1 MNVNHEIKSQ
11 LAKLLAT
18 EDLVVENKQVET
30 ASFNV
35 HTRVLTLPQWEKA
48 SSQVYDLL
56 VGHEVGHALF
66 TPDIEWYKDYQISP
80 GIVNVVE
87 DARIE
92 KLMKRKYGGLAK
104 CFYRG
109 YNELHEDDFFQ
120 LEDQDIN
127 EMSLPDRINL
137 HFKLGNFVDIDF
149 SIEEKHFV
157 ARIDQCETFDD
168 VLEVS
173 KDLHDFCKSQ
183 DEKREQEKVDN
194 TESQGMPFNS
204 DDASGKNQKGDSTE
218 ASNEDD
224 GKAEGGEVKTQET
237 QSQGD
242 MPQENSQPQTGGS
255 ASSLEGHS
263 SLDVKTDRALQE
275 SLKDLIDTDD
285 YYKETNYIEIPKLD
299 LDKVIVNNSDLHS
312 RIDKEWRET
321 YNESVFASPDKQ
333 FFEFKKSA
341 QKEVNYL
348 VKEFECK
355 KSADAYSRASTART
369 GILNTG
375 VLHTY
380 KFNED
385 LFKKVTVL
393 PDGKNHGLVFILD
406 WSGSM
411 SRIMMD
417 TLKQLYNLMWFCKKV
432 QIPFEVYA
440 FTICYPK
447 TLVSEDGYAELTEI
461 KANDFEVDKKF
472 SLLNMFTSKV
482 KGKVLEKQ
490 MKTMFRIANT
500 FTYGRCYDYED
511 RYNVPLGL
519 SLSGTPL
526 HETLIA
532 LHDILPSFKKE
543 NKLQKVQCVILTDG
557 EGHPLSY
564 HSEHTRFDDP
574 TKTYLGRN
582 NSARRNCFL
591 RCRKTGRTYDLG
603 GGSYYCSPE
612 YTNAFLRNLRDKFQD
627 INFIGIRILTSSD
640 TNSFLSMYHDG
651 ADLIKARV
659 NWRNTKTVSIKT
671 SGYHTYFG
679 LSASALNSDAEFE
692 VQDDA
697 TKGQI
702 KQAFVKSLK
711 SKKMNK
717 KILSEFIEL
726 VA

>member
-18 EDLVVENKQVET
+18 EDLIVEHKHVET

-35 HTRVLTLPQWEKA
+35 HDRVLTLPCWEKA
-48 SSQVYDLL
+48 SSLVYDML

-66 TPDIEWYKDYQISP
+66 TPDEEWWVDHEISP

-109 YNELHEDDFFQ
+109 YNELHEDDFFK
-120 LEDQDIN
+120 LEDENVN
-127 EMSLPDRINL
+127 EMTLPDRINL
-137 HFKLGNFVDIDF
+137 HFKLGNFIDIDF
-149 SIEEKHFV
+149 SIEEKHFI
-157 ARIDQCETFDD
+157 ARIDQCETFQD

-173 KDLHDFCKSQ
+173 KDLHDFCKAN
-183 DEKREQEKVDN
+183 DEKRKQEKVDDAQPEGIPFGSSDSSDN
-194 TESQGMPFNS
+194 SPSDSQEGTDEKDGESEGGKIKTEETQT
-204 DDASGKNQKGDSTE
+204 KGDT
-218 ASNEDD
+218 
-224 GKAEGGEVKTQET
+224 
-237 QSQGD
+237 
-242 MPQENSQPQTGGS
+242 PQEPAQLQTGGS
-255 ASSLEGHS
+255 ASSLDGQS
-263 SLDVKTDRALQE
+263 SLDVKTDKSLQE
-275 SLKDLIDTDD
+275 SLKELIDEDE
-285 YYKETNYIEIPKLD
+285 YYRDTNYIEIPNID
-299 LDKVIVNNSDLHS
+299 LKKVIVENSLLHS
-312 RIDKEWRET
+312 RIDKEWRDSHPDD
-321 YNESVFASPDKQ
+321 SVFRFPDKQ

-355 KSADAYSRASTART
+355 KSADAYARASTART

-411 SRIMMD
+411 SRIMLD

-440 FTICYPK
+440 FTSCYPK
-447 TLVSEDGYAELTEI
+447 FGGAEPLCEA
-461 KANDFEVDKKF
+461 KVNQFDVDKNF
-472 SLLNMFTSKV
+472 SLLNMFTSKT

-490 MKTMFRIANT
+490 MKSMFRIAST
-500 FTYGRCYDYED
+500 FGYYTYGED

-519 SLSGTPL
+519 NLSGTPL

-532 LHDILPSFKKE
+532 LHQILPSFQKD
-543 NKLQKVQCVILTDG
+543 NDVQKVQCVVLTDG
-557 EGHPLSY
+557 EGHPLTY
-564 HSEHTRFDDP
+564 HSEHVSHYDP
-574 TKTYLGRN
+574 TKTYLGSS
-582 NSARRNCFL
+582 NSARKNCFL
-591 RCRKTGRTYDLG
+591 RCRKTGRTYSFG
-603 GGSYYCSPE
+603 EGWYGSAS
-612 YTNAFLRNLRDKFQD
+612 YTDAFLKNLRDNFPNM
-627 INFIGIRILTSSD
+627 NFIGIRLLTSGDSY
-640 TNSFLSMYHDG
+640 SFLSNHLDG
-651 ADLIKARV
+651 TDLINARV
-659 NWRNTKTVSIKT
+659 VWRNTKTASIKT

-679 LSASALNSDAEFE
+679 LSSSALSNDTEFE
-692 VQDDA
+692 VKEDA
-697 TKGQI
+697 SKADIKKAFAKTLKG
-702 KQAFVKSLK
+702 
-711 SKKMNK
+711 KKMNK

>member
-18 EDLVVENKQVET
+18 EDLIVEHKHVET

-35 HTRVLTLPQWEKA
+35 HDRVLTLPCWEKA
-48 SSQVYDLL
+48 SSLVYDLL

-66 TPDIEWYKDYQISP
+66 TPDEEWWVDHQISP

-109 YNELHEDDFFQ
+109 YNELHEDDFFK
-120 LEDQDIN
+120 LEDEDVN

-137 HFKLGNFVDIDF
+137 HFKLGNFVDINF

-157 ARIDQCETFDD
+157 ARIDQCETFED

-173 KDLHDFCKSQ
+173 KDLHDFCKAN
-183 DEKREQEKVDN
+183 DKKTKQEKVDDAQPEGIPFGSSDSSDN
-194 TESQGMPFNS
+194 SPSDSQEGTDEKDGES
-204 DDASGKNQKGDSTE
+204 
-218 ASNEDD
+218 
-224 GKAEGGEVKTQET
+224 EGGEMKTDET
-237 QSQGD
+237 QTKGD
-242 MPQENSQPQTGGS
+242 TPQEPAQLQTGDS
-255 ASSLEGHS
+255 SSSLDGQS
-263 SLDVKTDRALQE
+263 SLDVKTDKSLQE
-275 SLKDLIDTDD
+275 SLKELIDQDE
-285 YYKETNYIEIPKLD
+285 YYRDTNYIEIPNID
-299 LDKVIVNNSDLHS
+299 LKKVIVENNPLHS
-312 RIDKEWRET
+312 RIDKEWRESHPD
-321 YNESVFASPDKQ
+321 ESVFRFPDKQ

-355 KSADAYSRASTART
+355 KSADAYARASTART

-411 SRIMMD
+411 SRIMLD

-440 FTICYPK
+440 FTSCYPK
-447 TLVSEDGYAELTEI
+447 FGGADPLCEAKVNQFD
-461 KANDFEVDKKF
+461 VDRNF
-472 SLLNMFTSKV
+472 SLLNMFTSKT

-490 MKTMFRIANT
+490 MKTMFRIAST
-500 FTYGRCYDYED
+500 FGYHTYGED

-519 SLSGTPL
+519 NLSGTPL

-532 LHDILPSFKKE
+532 LHQILPSFQKD
-543 NKLQKVQCVILTDG
+543 NDVQKVQCVVLTDG
-557 EGHPLSY
+557 EGHPLTY
-564 HSEHTRFDDP
+564 HSEHVSHYDP
-574 TKTYLGRN
+574 TKTYLGSS
-582 NSARRNCFL
+582 NSARKNCFL
-591 RCRKTGRTYDLG
+591 RCRKTGRTYSFG
-603 GGSYYCSPE
+603 EGWYGSAS
-612 YTNAFLRNLRDKFQD
+612 YTDAFLKNLRDKFPSM
-627 INFIGIRILTSSD
+627 NFIGIRLLTSGDSY
-640 TNSFLSMYHDG
+640 SFLSNHLDG
-651 ADLIKARV
+651 ADLAYARV
-659 NWRNTKTVSIKT
+659 EWRNTKTASIKT

-679 LSASALNSDAEFE
+679 LSSNALSNDTEFE
-692 VQDDA
+692 VKEDA
-697 TKGQI
+697 TKADI
-702 KQAFVKSLK
+702 KKAFAKTLK
-711 SKKMNK
+711 GKKMNK

>member
-18 EDLVVENKQVET
+18 EDLIVEHKHVET

-35 HTRVLTLPQWEKA
+35 HDRVLTLPCWEKA
-48 SSQVYDLL
+48 SSLVYDLL

-66 TPDIEWYKDYQISP
+66 TPDEEWWVDHQISP

-109 YNELHEDDFFQ
+109 YNELHEDDFFK
-120 LEDQDIN
+120 LEDEDVN
-127 EMSLPDRINL
+127 EMTLPDRINL

-149 SIEEKHFV
+149 SIEEKHFI
-157 ARIDQCETFDD
+157 ARIDQCETFQD

-173 KDLHDFCKSQ
+173 KDLHDFCKAN
-183 DEKREQEKVDN
+183 DEKRKQEKVDDAEPQGIPFGSSDSSDN
-194 TESQGMPFNS
+194 SPSDSQEGTDEKDGES
-204 DDASGKNQKGDSTE
+204 
-218 ASNEDD
+218 
-224 GKAEGGEVKTQET
+224 EGGEVKTEET
-237 QSQGD
+237 QTKGD
-242 MPQENSQPQTGGS
+242 TPQEPAQLQTGDS
-255 ASSLEGHS
+255 SSSLDGQS
-263 SLDVKTDRALQE
+263 SLDVKTDRSLQE
-275 SLKDLIDTDD
+275 SLKDLIDQDD
-285 YYKETNYIEIPKLD
+285 YYRDTNYIEIPNID
-299 LDKVIVNNSDLHS
+299 LKKVIVENGLLHS
-312 RIDKEWRET
+312 RIDKEWRESHPD
-321 YNESVFASPDKQ
+321 ESVFRFSDKE

-355 KSADAYSRASTART
+355 KSADAYARASTART

-411 SRIMMD
+411 SRIMLD

-440 FTICYPK
+440 FTSCYPK
-447 TLVSEDGYAELTEI
+447 FGG
-461 KANDFEVDKKF
+461 VDPLCEAKVNQFDVDRNF
-472 SLLNMFTSKV
+472 SLLNMFTSKT

-490 MKTMFRIANT
+490 MKTMFRIAQT
-500 FTYGRCYDYED
+500 FGYYRHDYED

-519 SLSGTPL
+519 NLSGTPL

-532 LHDILPSFKKE
+532 LHQILPSFQKD
-543 NKLQKVQCVILTDG
+543 NDVQKVQCVILTDG
-557 EGHPLSY
+557 EGHPLTY
-564 HSEHTRFDDP
+564 HSEHVSHYDP
-574 TKTYLGRN
+574 TKTYLGSS
-582 NSARRNCFL
+582 NSARKNCFL
-591 RCRKTGRTYDLG
+591 RCRKTGRTYSFG
-603 GGSYYCSPE
+603 EGWYGSAS
-612 YTNAFLRNLRDKFQD
+612 YTDAFLKNLRDKFPNM
-627 INFIGIRILTSSD
+627 NFIGIRLLTSGDSY
-640 TNSFLSMYHDG
+640 SFLSAHLDG
-651 ADLIKARV
+651 TDLINARV
-659 NWRNTKTVSIKT
+659 VWRNTKTASIKT

-679 LSASALNSDAEFE
+679 LSSNALSNDTEFE
-692 VQDDA
+692 VKEDA
-697 TKGQI
+697 SKADI
-702 KQAFVKSLK
+702 KRAFAKTLK

>member
-120 LEDQDIN
+120 LEGEDIN

-137 HFKLGNFVDIDF
+137 HFKLGNFIKIDF
-149 SIEEKHFV
+149 SIEEFHFV
-157 ARIDQCETFDD
+157 ARIDQCETFQE

-183 DEKREQEKVDN
+183 DKKKEQEKVDN
-194 TESQGMPFNS
+194 VESQGMPFNS
-204 DDASGKNQKGDSTE
+204 DESSEKNQKGDSTE

-242 MPQENSQPQTGGS
+242 IPQENSQPQTGGGS
-255 ASSLEGHS
+255 MSSLEGHS

-299 LDKVIVNNSDLHS
+299 LDKVIVDNSDLHS
-312 RIDKEWRET
+312 RIEKEWKESH
-321 YNESVFASPDKQ
+321 EDSVFDIVDKK

-355 KSADAYSRASTART
+355 KSADAYARASTART

-411 SRIMMD
+411 SRIMLD

-447 TLVSEDGYAELTEI
+447 FGGVEPLSEAKVNQFDVDG
-461 KANDFEVDKKF
+461 KF

-490 MKTMFRIANT
+490 MKTMFRIAQT
-500 FTYGRCYDYED
+500 FGYHHYAGED
-511 RYNVPLGL
+511 RYNIPLGL
-519 SLSGTPL
+519 TLSGTPL
-526 HETLIA
+526 HETMIA
-532 LHDILPSFKKE
+532 LHQILPSFQKD
-543 NKLQKVQCVILTDG
+543 NDVQKVQCVILTDG
-557 EGHPLSY
+557 EGHPLTY
-564 HSEHTRFDDP
+564 HSEHVSHYDP
-574 TKTYLGRN
+574 TKTYLGTN
-582 NSARRNCFL
+582 NSARKNCFL
-591 RCRKTGRTYDLG
+591 RCRKTGRTYSFG
-603 GGSYYCSPE
+603 EGWYGRASY
-612 YTNAFLRNLRDKFQD
+612 TDAFLKNLRDKFPSM
-627 INFIGIRILTSSD
+627 NFIGIRLLTSGDSY
-640 TNSFLSMYHDG
+640 SFLSTHLDG
-651 ADLIKARV
+651 TDLINARV
-659 NWRNTKTVSIKT
+659 EWRKTKTASIKT

-679 LSASALNSDAEFE
+679 LSSNALSNDTEFE
-692 VQDDA
+692 VKEDA
-697 TKGQI
+697 SKADI
-702 KQAFVKSLK
+702 KRAFAKTLK

>member
-18 EDLVVENKQVET
+18 EDLIVEHKHVET

-35 HTRVLTLPQWEKA
+35 HDRVLTLPCWEKA
-48 SSQVYDLL
+48 SSLVYDML

-66 TPDIEWYKDYQISP
+66 TPDEEWWVDYQISP

-109 YNELHEDDFFQ
+109 YNELHEDDFFK
-120 LEDQDIN
+120 LEDEDVN
-127 EMSLPDRINL
+127 EMTLPDRINL
-137 HFKLGNFVDIDF
+137 YFKLGNFIDINF

-157 ARIDQCETFDD
+157 ARIDQCETFQD

-173 KDLHDFCKSQ
+173 KDLHDFCKAN
-183 DEKREQEKVDN
+183 DEKRKQEKVDDAEPQGIPFGSSDSSDN
-194 TESQGMPFNS
+194 SPSDSQEGTDEKDGES
-204 DDASGKNQKGDSTE
+204 K
-218 ASNEDD
+218 
-224 GKAEGGEVKTQET
+224 GGEVKTEET
-237 QSQGD
+237 QTKGD
-242 MPQENSQPQTGGS
+242 TPQDPAQLQTGDS
-255 ASSLEGHS
+255 SSSLDGQS
-263 SLDVKTDRALQE
+263 SLDVKTDKSLQE
-275 SLKDLIDTDD
+275 SLKELIDQDE
-285 YYKETNYIEIPKLD
+285 YYRDTNYIEIPNID
-299 LDKVIVNNSDLHS
+299 LKKVIVENSLLHS
-312 RIDKEWRET
+312 RIDKEWRDSHPD
-321 YNESVFASPDKQ
+321 ESVFRFPDKQ

-355 KSADAYSRASTART
+355 KSADAYARASTART

-411 SRIMMD
+411 SRIMLD

-440 FTICYPK
+440 FTSCYPK
-447 TLVSEDGYAELTEI
+447 FGGADPLCEAKVNQFD
-461 KANDFEVDKKF
+461 VDRNF
-472 SLLNMFTSKV
+472 SLLNMFTSKT

-490 MKTMFRIANT
+490 MKSMFRIAST
-500 FTYGRCYDYED
+500 FGYHTYGED

-519 SLSGTPL
+519 NLSGTPL

-532 LHDILPSFKKE
+532 LHQILPSFQKD
-543 NKLQKVQCVILTDG
+543 NDVQKVQCVILTDG
-557 EGHPLSY
+557 EGHPLTY
-564 HSEHTRFDDP
+564 HSEHVSHYDP
-574 TKTYLGRN
+574 TKTYLGSS
-582 NSARRNCFL
+582 NSARKNCFL
-591 RCRKTGRTYDLG
+591 RCRKTGRTYSFG
-603 GGSYYCSPE
+603 EGWYGSAS
-612 YTNAFLRNLRDKFQD
+612 YTDAFLKNLRDKFPSM
-627 INFIGIRILTSSD
+627 NFIGIRLLTSGDSY
-640 TNSFLSMYHDG
+640 SFLSTHLDG
-651 ADLIKARV
+651 ADLAHARV
-659 NWRNTKTVSIKT
+659 EWRNTKTASIKT

-679 LSASALNSDAEFE
+679 LSSNALSNDTEFE
-692 VQDDA
+692 VKEDA
-697 TKGQI
+697 TKADI
-702 KQAFVKSLK
+702 KKAFAKTLK
-711 SKKMNK
+711 GKKMNK

>member
-18 EDLVVENKQVET
+18 EDLIVEHKHVET

-35 HTRVLTLPQWEKA
+35 HDRILTLPCWEKA
-48 SSQVYDLL
+48 SSLVYDLL

-66 TPDIEWYKDYQISP
+66 TPDEEWWVDYQISP

-109 YNELHEDDFFQ
+109 YNELHEDDFFK
-120 LEDQDIN
+120 LEDEDVN

-137 HFKLGNFVDIDF
+137 HFKLGNFIDINF

-157 ARIDQCETFDD
+157 ARIDQCETFKD

-173 KDLHDFCKSQ
+173 KDLHDFCKAN
-183 DEKREQEKVDN
+183 DEKRKQEKVDDEEPQGIPFGSSDSSDN
-194 TESQGMPFNS
+194 SPSDSQEGTDEKDGES
-204 DDASGKNQKGDSTE
+204 
-218 ASNEDD
+218 
-224 GKAEGGEVKTQET
+224 EGGEMKTEET
-237 QSQGD
+237 QTKGD
-242 MPQENSQPQTGGS
+242 TPQEPAQPQTGGS
-255 ASSLEGHS
+255 ASSLDGQS
-263 SLDVKTDRALQE
+263 SLDVKTDKSLQE
-275 SLKDLIDTDD
+275 SLKELIDQDE
-285 YYKETNYIEIPKLD
+285 YYRDTNYIEIPNID
-299 LDKVIVNNSDLHS
+299 LKKVIVENSILHS
-312 RIDKEWRET
+312 RIDKEWRES
-321 YNESVFASPDKQ
+321 YPDESVFRFPDKQ

-355 KSADAYSRASTART
+355 KSADAYARASTART

-411 SRIMMD
+411 SRIMLD

-447 TLVSEDGYAELTEI
+447 TIVSEDGYAELTDI

-472 SLLNMFTSKV
+472 SLMNMFTSRV

-490 MKTMFRIANT
+490 MKTIFRIADN
-500 FTYGRCYDYED
+500 FGYRYYDDNYSY
-511 RYNVPLGL
+511 RTPLGL
-519 SLSGTPL
+519 TLSGTPL
-526 HETLIA
+526 HETMIA
-532 LHDILPSFKKE
+532 LHDILPAFKKE

-557 EGHPLSY
+557 EGHPLAF
-564 HSEHTRFDDP
+564 HSEHTKFDDP

-591 RCRKTGRTYDLG
+591 RCRQTGRTYDLG
-603 GGSYYCSPE
+603 GGSYYCSPG
-612 YTNAFLRNLRDKFQD
+612 YTDAFLKNLRDKFQD
-627 INFIGIRILTSSD
+627 INFIGIRILTSGD
-640 TNSFLSMYHDG
+640 TNSFLSMYHEG
-651 ADLIKARV
+651 ADLYKARV

-679 LSASALNSDAEFE
+679 LSASALNSDSEFE

-711 SKKMNK
+711 NKKMNK

>member
-18 EDLVVENKQVET
+18 EDLIVEHKHVET

-35 HTRVLTLPQWEKA
+35 HDRVLTLPCWEKA
-48 SSQVYDLL
+48 SSLVYDLL

-66 TPDIEWYKDYQISP
+66 TPDEEWWVDHQISP

-109 YNELHEDDFFQ
+109 YNELHEDDFFK
-120 LEDQDIN
+120 LEDENVN
-127 EMSLPDRINL
+127 EMTLPDRINL

-157 ARIDQCETFDD
+157 ARIDQCETFED

-173 KDLHDFCKSQ
+173 KDLHDFCKAN
-183 DEKREQEKVDN
+183 DKKTKQEKVDDAQPEGIPFGSSDSSDN
-194 TESQGMPFNS
+194 SPSDSQEGTDEKDGES
-204 DDASGKNQKGDSTE
+204 
-218 ASNEDD
+218 
-224 GKAEGGEVKTQET
+224 EGGEVKTEET
-237 QSQGD
+237 QTKGD
-242 MPQENSQPQTGGS
+242 TPQEPAQLQTGDS
-255 ASSLEGHS
+255 SSSLDGQS
-263 SLDVKTDRALQE
+263 SLDVKTDRSLQE
-275 SLKDLIDTDD
+275 SLKDLIDQDD
-285 YYKETNYIEIPKLD
+285 YYRDTNYIEIPNID
-299 LDKVIVNNSDLHS
+299 LKKVIVENGLLHS
-312 RIDKEWRET
+312 RIDKEWRESHPD
-321 YNESVFASPDKQ
+321 ESVFRFPDKQ

-355 KSADAYSRASTART
+355 KSADAYARASTART

-411 SRIMMD
+411 SRIMLD

-447 TLVSEDGYAELTEI
+447 WGGVEPLCEAKVNQFDVDG
-461 KANDFEVDKKF
+461 KF
-472 SLLNMFTSKV
+472 SLLNMFTSKT

-490 MKTMFRIANT
+490 MKTMFRIAQT
-500 FTYGRCYDYED
+500 FGYYRHDYED

-519 SLSGTPL
+519 NLSGTPL

-532 LHDILPSFKKE
+532 LHQILPSFQKD
-543 NKLQKVQCVILTDG
+543 NDVQKVQCVILTDG
-557 EGHPLSY
+557 EGHPLTY
-564 HSEHTRFDDP
+564 HSEHVSHYDP
-574 TKTYLGRN
+574 TKTYLGSS
-582 NSARRNCFL
+582 NSARKNCFL
-591 RCRKTGRTYDLG
+591 RCRKTGKTYNFG
-603 GGSYYCSPE
+603 EGWYGSAS
-612 YTNAFLRNLRDKFQD
+612 YTDAFLKNLRDKFPNM
-627 INFIGIRILTSSD
+627 NFIGIRLLTSGDSY
-640 TNSFLSMYHDG
+640 SFLSNHLDG
-651 ADLIKARV
+651 EDLIKARV
-659 NWRNTKTVSIKT
+659 VWRNTKTASIKT

-679 LSASALNSDAEFE
+679 LSSNALSNDTDFE
-692 VQDDA
+692 VKEDA
-697 TKGQI
+697 TKADI
-702 KQAFVKSLK
+702 KKAFAKTLK
-711 SKKMNK
+711 GKKMNK

>member
-18 EDLVVENKQVET
+18 EDLIVEHKHVET

-35 HTRVLTLPQWEKA
+35 HDRVLTLPCWEKA
-48 SSQVYDLL
+48 SSLVYDML

-66 TPDIEWYKDYQISP
+66 TPDEEWWVDYQISP

-109 YNELHEDDFFQ
+109 YNELHEDDFFK
-120 LEDQDIN
+120 LEDEDVN
-127 EMSLPDRINL
+127 EMTLPDRINL
-137 HFKLGNFVDIDF
+137 HFKLGNFIDIDF

-157 ARIDQCETFDD
+157 ARIDQCETFQD

-173 KDLHDFCKSQ
+173 KDLHDFCKAN
-183 DEKREQEKVDN
+183 DEKRKQEKVDDAEPQGIPFGSSDSSDN
-194 TESQGMPFNS
+194 SPSDSQEGTDEKDGESEGGKIKTEETQT
-204 DDASGKNQKGDSTE
+204 KGDT
-218 ASNEDD
+218 
-224 GKAEGGEVKTQET
+224 
-237 QSQGD
+237 
-242 MPQENSQPQTGGS
+242 PQEPAQLQTGGS
-255 ASSLEGHS
+255 ASSLDGQS
-263 SLDVKTDRALQE
+263 SLDVKTDRSLQE
-275 SLKDLIDTDD
+275 SLKDLIDQDD
-285 YYKETNYIEIPKLD
+285 YYRDTNYIEIPNID
-299 LDKVIVNNSDLHS
+299 LKKVIVENSLLHS
-312 RIDKEWRET
+312 RIDKEWRESHPD
-321 YNESVFASPDKQ
+321 ESVFRFPDKQ

-355 KSADAYSRASTART
+355 KSADAYARASTART

-411 SRIMMD
+411 SRIMLD

-440 FTICYPK
+440 FTSCYPK
-447 TLVSEDGYAELTEI
+447 LGGAEPLCEA
-461 KANDFEVDKKF
+461 KVNQFDVDRNF
-472 SLLNMFTSKV
+472 SLLNMFTSKT

-490 MKTMFRIANT
+490 MKTMFRIAST
-500 FTYGRCYDYED
+500 FGYHTYGED

-519 SLSGTPL
+519 NLSGTPL
-526 HETLIA
+526 HETMIA
-532 LHDILPSFKKE
+532 LHQILPSFQKD
-543 NKLQKVQCVILTDG
+543 NDVQKVQCVILTDG
-557 EGHPLSY
+557 EGHPLTY
-564 HSEHTRFDDP
+564 HSEHVSHYDP
-574 TKTYLGRN
+574 TKTYLGSS
-582 NSARRNCFL
+582 NSARKNCFL
-591 RCRKTGRTYDLG
+591 RCRKTGRTYSFG
-603 GGSYYCSPE
+603 EGWYGSAS
-612 YTNAFLRNLRDKFQD
+612 YTDAFLKNLRDKFPNM
-627 INFIGIRILTSSD
+627 NFIGIRLLTSGDSY
-640 TNSFLSMYHDG
+640 SFLSTHLDG
-651 ADLIKARV
+651 TDLINARV
-659 NWRNTKTVSIKT
+659 KWRNTKTASIKT

-679 LSASALNSDAEFE
+679 LSSNALSNDTEFE
-692 VQDDA
+692 VKEDA
-697 TKGQI
+697 SKADIKRAFAKTLKG
-702 KQAFVKSLK
+702 
-711 SKKMNK
+711 KKMNK